1 MPSTFSPSLRIEL
14 IGAGEQAGTWGT
26 TTNTNLGT
34 LVEAS
39 VAGATTVS
47 VTTANQALTIANG
60 AADQARNA
68 VLQLT
73 TTTGA
78 PFAVYAPP
86 DPKQYTIYNASAHA
100 ATVFNSTVDG
110 NTTAAGTGVTIPA
123 GETMTIWSNG
133 TNFRVQN
140 SRIEGNITGNAAT
153 ATTLQTA
160 RTINGT
166 SFNGSANVTV
176 PVNTTQKSD
185 SVAYQIPFV
194 TSVTAGNQNLFTDSA
209 ANITYNPSTNT
220 LTTTTFAGALT
231 GNVTGNVTGN
241 ASTATTLQTAR
252 TIGGVSFNGSANI
265 NLPGVNTA
273 GNQNTTGTAAN
284 VTGTVAI
291 ANGGTGGTTA
301 QAARNNIAG
310 AVTSAQYLRG
320 NGTNVLMS
328 AIQAADVPTLN
339 QNTTGSAATLTTART
354 IGGVSFNGSANINL
368 PGVNTAGN
376 QNTTGSSASCTGN
389 SATATTLQT
398 ARTINGVSF
407 NGSANITLP
416 TVNTSG
422 DQTVAGVKTFSSTIT
437 GSISGNAGTATTLQ
451 TTRSINGTNFNGS
464 ANITTANWGTART
477 LTIGS
482 TGKSVNGS
490 GDVSWS
496 LSEIGAP
503 STTGSGASG
512 TWGISITGNA
522 ATASSVAY
530 TNVTGRPASALRQ
543 IFDSTLSYATAG
555 SKTFTFRL
563 LYGGSPAREM
573 VSPDSFVVETRLQ
586 DSYTTTNNGTVI
598 NYTVSKAVALPNN
611 VTESRL
617 VVTISG
623 FNSNLFPNNIIMRIF
638 VQDVTAVTSCTLL

>member
-1 MPSTFSPSLRIEL
+1 
-14 IGAGEQAGTWGT
+14 
-26 TTNTNLGT
+26 
-34 LVEAS
+34 
-39 VAGATTVS
+39 
-47 VTTANQALTIANG
+47 
-60 AADQARNA
+60 
-68 VLQLT
+68 
-73 TTTGA
+73 
-78 PFAVYAPP
+78 
-86 DPKQYTIYNASAHA
+86 
-100 ATVFNSTVDG
+100 
-110 NTTAAGTGVTIPA
+110 
-123 GETMTIWSNG
+123 
-133 TNFRVQN
+133 
-140 SRIEGNITGNAAT
+140 
-153 ATTLQTA
+153 
-160 RTINGT
+160 
-166 SFNGSANVTV
+166 
-176 PVNTTQKSD
+176 
-185 SVAYQIPFV
+185 
-194 TSVTAGNQNLFTDSA
+194 
-209 ANITYNPSTNT
+209 
-220 LTTTTFAGALT
+220 
-231 GNVTGNVTGN
+231 
-241 ASTATTLQTAR
+241 
-252 TIGGVSFNGSANI
+252 
-265 NLPGVNTA
+265 
-273 GNQNTTGTAAN
+273 
-284 VTGTVAI
+284 
-291 ANGGTGGTTA
+291 
-301 QAARNNIAG
+301 
-310 AVTSAQYLRG
+310 
-320 NGTNVLMS
+320 
-328 AIQAADVPTLN
+328 
-339 QNTTGSAATLTTART
+339 
-354 IGGVSFNGSANINL
+354 
-368 PGVNTAGN
+368 
-376 QNTTGSSASCTGN
+376 
-389 SATATTLQT
+389 
-398 ARTINGVSF
+398 VSF